1 MKRKLLFVTF
11 ANKQAYTGGGQ
22 GARRNLK
29 GLLAVLGKENAIS
42 YIIHPQEGRR
52 TLGQKL
58 VRVSELFKCY
68 MGALSDKSLHDILD
82 ILDKEQCT
90 DLFIDSSQLGLIA
103 RIARR
108 RYPTLRIYTF
118 FQNIEY
124 DFMRSNVIEGHDHL
138 HTFWIPMVKFNEE
151 CACRY
156 SDKIIVFNRH
166 DALRLKKLYQC
177 FTNAIIPI
185 SMTDNYHD
193 DVQLLPV
200 DYSKPREALFVG
212 SYFFGNTA
220 GLRWFCKEVLPHT
233 DIHLIIVGSGMQA
246 FANDIPST
254 DRVSIYSDVPDLT
267 PFFEQADFML
277 LPITSGGGM
286 KVKTA
291 EGLKYGKYIIGTR
304 EALEGYEASDEV
316 AAICHSKEDFLQAI
330 SNFRHPY
337 KFNAASRQLFK
348 EKYSFEVSIES
359 FRKLLLP

>member
-1 MKRKLLFVTF
+1 MERKLLFVTF

-29 GLLAVLGKENAIS
+29 GLQTVLGKENVIS
-42 YIIHPQEGRR
+42 YIIRPQEGKR

-58 VRVSELFKCY
+58 VRLSELFKCY

-82 ILDKEQCT
+82 ILERERCT

-103 RIARR
+103 KHARQR
-108 RYPTLRIYTF
+108 FPQIRIYTF

-124 DFMRSNVIEGHDHL
+124 DFMRSNVIEGHDKL
-138 HTFWIPMVKFNEE
+138 HAFWIPMIKRNEL
-151 CACRY
+151 CACKY
-156 SDKIIVFNRH
+156 SDKFAVFNQH
-166 DALRLKKLYQC
+166 DAMRLQELYQR
-177 FTNAIIPI
+177 TTDSIIPI
-185 SMTDNYHD
+185 SMTDDYHD
-193 DVQLLPV
+193 DIELVAI
-200 DYSKPREALFVG
+200 DYSKPKEALFVG

-220 GLRWFCKEVLPHT
+220 GLRWFCREVLPQAN
-233 DIHLIIVGSGMQA
+233 IHLTIVGSGMQA
-246 FANDIPST
+246 FAADIPST
-254 DRVSIYSDVPDLT
+254 EHIDIYSDVPDLT
-267 PFFEQADFML
+267 PYFEQADFML

-304 EALEGYEASDEV
+304 EALEGYDVDDEV
-316 AAICHSKEDFLQAI
+316 AAICHTKDDFLQAI
-330 SNFRHPY
+330 SSFRRPY

-348 EKYSFEVSIES
+348 EKYSFEVSIEL